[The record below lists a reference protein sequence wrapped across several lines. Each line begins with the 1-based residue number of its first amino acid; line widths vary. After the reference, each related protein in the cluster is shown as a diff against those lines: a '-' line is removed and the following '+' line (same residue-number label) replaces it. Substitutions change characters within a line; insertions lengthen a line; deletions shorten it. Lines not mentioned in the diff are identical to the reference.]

1 MRVKVHHQTR
11 YDYETSVRY
20 SIQRLYLTP
29 STFATQKIV
38 SWTIAAPGIDT
49 ALVYADGFGN
59 QVHVITSQGPHDH
72 VTVIAEGVV
81 DSQDASGVVRGFK
94 CPAPDS
100 VFLRRTPATAPSPEL
115 DEIGRATAA
124 KYPKEL
130 DRLHAIMA
138 EIRSRI
144 AYEIGATHAHTT
156 AAEALADGKGV
167 CQDHAHAML
176 SVIRSLGIPGRYVTG
191 YLVTAGDRPATA
203 SHAWAE
209 ALVPNLGWVG
219 FDAANGK
226 CPTADYVRV
235 ATGLDAQGVVP
246 VRGSRRGGE
255 SESMTVAVTVE
266 PAAEQ

>member
-1 MRVKVHHQTR
+1 MKLHIRHQTR
-11 YDYETSVRY
+11 YDYQTSVRS

-29 STFATQKIV
+29 SIFATQKIL
-38 SWTIAAPGIDT
+38 SWTIDAPGIDT
-49 ALVYADGFGN
+49 ALAYTDGFGN
-59 QVHVITSQGPHDH
+59 QVHVITSQGAHDH
-72 VTVIAEGVV
+72 VTVVAEGVV
-81 DSQDASGVVRGFK
+81 ETQDASGVVRGFK

-100 VFLRRTPATAPSPEL
+100 VFLRQTPATAPSAEL
-115 DEIGRATAA
+115 SEIGRATAA

-130 DRLHAIMA
+130 DRLHAIMG
-138 EIRSRI
+138 EIRGRI

-176 SVIRSLGIPGRYVTG
+176 AVIRSLGVPGRYITG
-191 YLVTAGDRPATA
+191 YLVTAGDSSATA

-209 ALVPNLGWVG
+209 ALVSNLGWVG
-219 FDAANGK
+219 FDAANAK

-255 SESMTVAVTVE
+255 AESMTVAVTVQ